1 MRSYEYPMFNP
12 LSGWLQLTVK
22 TAEMLLASGQV
33 IGHRV
38 GRMAAAG
45 PNPSA
50 ADRREFTLMGTEK
63 VAASAASSS
72 AMVMHLMED
81 NFRIAQRMFK
91 AQVGIAS
98 AFASLVTSPTAAHAR
113 ARQAALTT
121 ALRQQPVTAESVSK
135 SAARL
140 ATLGLAPIHAA
151 ATANSRRLK
160 KKR

>member
-1 MRSYEYPMFNP
+1 MRNYPFPIFTP
-12 LSGWLQLTVK
+12 LSGWLQLSVK

-45 PNPSA
+45 ANPGA
-50 ADRREFTLMGTEK
+50 EDRAEFKLMGTEK
-63 VAASAASSS
+63 MAAAGASSAAM
-72 AMVMHLMED
+72 AMHLLQD
-81 NFRIAQRMFK
+81 SFRTAQRMFQ
-91 AQVGIAS
+91 AQMGIAT
-98 AFASLVTSPTAAHAR
+98 AFASLVTSPTPAHAR
-113 ARQAALTT
+113 ARQGALTV
-121 ALRQQPVTAESVSK
+121 ALRRSPVTAASVSK
-135 SAARL
+135 SATKL